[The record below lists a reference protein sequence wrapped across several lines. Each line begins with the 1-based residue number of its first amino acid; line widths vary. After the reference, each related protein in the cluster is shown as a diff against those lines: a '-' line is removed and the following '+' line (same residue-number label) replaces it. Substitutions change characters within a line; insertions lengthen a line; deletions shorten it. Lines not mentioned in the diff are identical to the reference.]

1 MNQEL
6 RAELLRL
13 REPFPKHKIQHLDTG
28 KGFSLAYVSH
38 ANVTERLL
46 EIDPEWTWEPV
57 AFNSN
62 GLPAFDANGGLWIKL
77 TVLGVSR
84 YGYGEPQGR
93 DEHDKVKGAIGN
105 AIRVAAMRFGVGL
118 ELWQKEEPANVFDK
132 IADKAI
138 RETPEPDPWAAPAR
152 AGSNGAKPA
161 SEKQIK
167 LVWLK
172 CKEADLHKKS
182 EQVAAV
188 GKLLNR
194 ELLSLEELHSADV
207 DVIVRAG
214 IDGLKKAY
222 WGSMG
227 LELVENTP
235 PTDDPWAV

>member
-1 MNQEL
+1 MTDQL

-13 REPFPKHKIQHLDTG
+13 REPFPKNKIQQLDTG
-28 KGFSLAYVSH
+28 RGFSLAYVSH
-38 ANVTERLL
+38 ADVTERLL
-46 EIDPEWTWEPV
+46 EIDPFWTWEPV
-57 AFNSN
+57 GFEEN
-62 GLPAFDANGGLWIKL
+62 GLPALDANGGLWIKL

-93 DEHDKVKGAIGN
+93 DDWDKIKGAIGN

-118 ELWQKEEPANVFDK
+118 HLWQKDDTASVFDA
-132 IADKAI
+132 IARKAV
-138 RETPEPDPWAAPAR
+138 ETAPEPDPWAAPAR
-152 AGSNGAKPA
+152 TGANGAKA
-161 SEKQIK
+161 INEKQIK

-172 CKEADLHKKS
+172 CKEAELHKKS

-194 ELLSLEELHSADV
+194 EILTLEELHSADV

-214 IDGLKKAY
+214 VEGLKKAY

-227 LELVENTP
+227 LEIVEK
-235 PTDDPWAV
+235 DDLWAGEQV